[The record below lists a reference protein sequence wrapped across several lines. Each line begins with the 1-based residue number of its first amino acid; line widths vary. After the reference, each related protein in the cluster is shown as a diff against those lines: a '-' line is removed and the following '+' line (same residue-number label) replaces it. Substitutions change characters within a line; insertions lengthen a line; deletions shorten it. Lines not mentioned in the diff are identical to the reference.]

1 MGVDKGYG
9 IGMPKK
15 APSNRAASAALRQ
28 KNIQNV
34 AAKLSKAGNP
44 LTRKQMVALGIAG
57 GLTAGAGLLSI
68 GSIGNIRGGG
78 GTGLPSSNKTK

>member
-9 IGMPKK
+9 MGMPKK

-28 KNIQNV
+28 KNIQNI
-34 AAKLSKAGNP
+34 AAKLAKAGKP
-44 LTRKQMVALGIAG
+44 LTGPQMVALGIGA
-57 GLTAGAGLLSI
+57 GLTAGVGMLAV
-68 GSIGNIRGGG
+68 GSVGNIRSGG